1 MPRFDRD
8 IQAPY
13 AFKEATKTT
22 PDHMMQALVFV
33 PASAILM
40 GFAAT
45 LGWAMLCWG
54 LRTEDGNGAWV
65 MGGLVTLAALV
76 VGEYV
81 LWKDQLYNT
90 IEEITGY
97 DLNQDGYIGQP
108 PSVAIETHYSPTQM
122 EVDKL
127 PGPPQMIEAWA
138 RTALE
143 DGSLAYSVWADRF
156 GSHVT
161 PMGRK
166 VELYRAFREV
176 CRARKLITEQGTHS
190 CELTAHG
197 RDYFEAMLRGKQTPL
212 LEG

>member
-1 MPRFDRD
+1 MPQFDYD
-8 IQAPY
+8 AIKAPAPMP
-13 AFKEATKTT
+13 AFKEAERRT
-22 PDHMMQALVFV
+22 PDHMGNVLILLAFAAGCVVLYIILAAMILSDHRYLNIAGWLGMFTVFGILILVFV
-33 PASAILM
+33 DRDSI
-40 GFAAT
+40 
-45 LGWAMLCWG
+45 
-54 LRTEDGNGAWV
+54 RTVE
-65 MGGLVTLAALV
+65 
-76 VGEYV
+76 
-81 LWKDQLYNT
+81 T
-90 IEEITGY
+90 IIGH
-97 DLNQDGYIGQP
+97 DIDQDGYIGQP